1 MKKVKF
7 FYSECGYGDFEPEIN
22 KFSETHNIVDI
33 QFISEVQ
40 VDFPKASKVYW
51 AVVSYNEEPAQSDGV
66 EHKIN
71 QQKE

>member
-22 KFSETHNIVDI
+22 KFSETHNIIDI

-51 AVVSYNEEPAQSDGV
+51 AVVSYNEESKA
-66 EHKIN
+66 
-71 QQKE
+71 KEPVSNVTA

>member
-22 KFSETHNIVDI
+22 EFSETHNIVDI

-40 VDFPKASKVYW
+40 LDFPKASKVYW
-51 AVVSYNEEPAQSDGV
+51 AVVSYNEEGKPEEPVTNATA
-66 EHKIN
+66 
-71 QQKE
+71 

>member
-7 FYSECGYGDFEPEIN
+7 FYSECGYGDLEPEIN
-22 KFSETHNIVDI
+22 KFSETHNIIDI

-51 AVVSYNEEPAQSDGV
+51 AVVSYNEESKPEEPGTNATV
-66 EHKIN
+66 
-71 QQKE
+71 